1 VKEEMMSSSLD
12 PKAKWD
18 PPLLG
23 DPQEKTGEWLPTL
36 AEGTT
41 SKEGW
46 DLPELME
53 SDDPMEDERSQ
64 MEESLA
70 RAYERGKAEGFQEG
84 SSQAEEKL
92 NSAILALRNVADSI
106 SASRRQHLQEL
117 DANLCALALAVA
129 KKIVLRDIST
139 EPSVVGEWVRR
150 AIELVGPDAPIDVRL
165 NPKDLELLENQLAR
179 EPGEESIPDIRWVAD
194 QDLER
199 GSFFVEGVH
208 RIVDGRLDEALANLY
223 GRIAHE

>member
-1 VKEEMMSSSLD
+1 M
-12 PKAKWD
+12 AQWD

-23 DPQEKTGEWLPTL
+23 DPQPKNGEWLPAL
-36 AEGTT
+36 AEGTA

-46 DLPELME
+46 LPELTE
-53 SDDPMEDERSQ
+53 SDDPLENERSQ
-64 MEESLA
+64 IEEGLA
-70 RAYERGKAEGFQEG
+70 RAYEQGRADGFRDG
-84 SSQAEEKL
+84 NSQAEEKL

-139 EPSVVGEWVRR
+139 DSSMVGEWVRR

-165 NPKDLELLENQLAR
+165 NPKDLELLEHQLTQ
-179 EPGEESIPDIRWVAD
+179 EPGDKPIPDIRWVPD
-194 QDLER
+194 SDLER

-208 RIVDGRLDEALANLY
+208 RIVDGRVDEALANLY